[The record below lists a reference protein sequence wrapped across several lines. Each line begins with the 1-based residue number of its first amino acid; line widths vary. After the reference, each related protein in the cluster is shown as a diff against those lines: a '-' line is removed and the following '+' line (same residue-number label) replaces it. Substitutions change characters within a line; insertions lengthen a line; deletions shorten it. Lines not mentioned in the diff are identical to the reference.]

1 MQNPSDLLS
10 RYRDACTCGYNPLER
25 MIRSRMDQ
33 DSKKRGKFSSS
44 TSFPIDIYIYNQDR
58 KRVESNSIGDP
69 FQSIIT
75 LIVIKFRNVIK
86 KRIYISSCNFSCNG
100 ERIIPNYPPPS
111 LQWVSF
117 QSWKCSNVSLST
129 DRESTDDRLHPS
141 DLKLSTP
148 RDIRLGEGGNSKL
161 VRLASYFSSE
171 RFEFRREN

>member
-1 MQNPSDLLS
+1 MQNPSDLIALS
-10 RYRDACTCGYNPLER
+10 RCLYVRIQSSRANDPFQNGSRFQEEGKVFFFYEFSYR
-25 MIRSRMDQ
+25 
-33 DSKKRGKFSSS
+33 
-44 TSFPIDIYIYNQDR
+44 YIYLQSR
-58 KRVESNSIGDP
+58 SKESWIEDP

-86 KRIYISSCNFSCNG
+86 KRIYIYILLRFSCNG